1 MNTILGS
8 SGPAG
13 KDLARELA
21 NYTDNIKL
29 VSRKPKKVNQS
40 DLLFPADLTDKEQLN
55 LAVKGSEIVYVTI
68 GFKYSTEVWQK
79 TWIPFVKNLI
89 DVCIRHDARLVFLDN
104 IYAVGGDDVGHITE
118 HSPFNPS
125 SRKGEIR
132 KEVDLLLL
140 DAIEKRNL
148 KAIIARSADF
158 FGLTK
163 KNSLLI
169 ELVYNNLAKGKKAQ
183 WLCDAKAV
191 HSMSFVPD
199 LAKGMAMLG
208 NNQEAFGQIWNL
220 PTSTERVTGERWI
233 ELFAKEMGVAYKYS
247 VVSPR
252 MIKFLGL
259 FIPILKET
267 YEMLYQYDR
276 DYYFDSTKF
285 NKAFNYSPLSS
296 EVAVKMVVKQ
306 FAGK

>member
-8 SGPAG
+8 SGPVG
-13 KDLARELA
+13 KNLARELA

-40 DLLFPADLTDKEQLN
+40 DLLFPADLTNKEELN
-55 LAVKGSEIVYVTI
+55 LAVKGSEIVYATI
-68 GFKYSTEVWQK
+68 GFKYSANVWQS

-89 DVCIRHDARLVFLDN
+89 DVCLRHDTRLVFLDN

-118 HSPFNPS
+118 QSPFNPTS
-125 SRKGEIR
+125 IKGEIR
-132 KEVDLLLL
+132 KVVDLLLL
-140 DAIEKRNL
+140 DAIEKKKL

-163 KNSLLI
+163 KNSMLL
-169 ELVYNNLAKGKKAQ
+169 ELVYDNLAKGKKAQ
-183 WLCDAKAV
+183 WLCNAKAV

-208 NNQEAFGQIWNL
+208 NNPEAFGQIWNL
-220 PTSTERVTGERWI
+220 PTSTERITGERWI
-233 ELFAKEMGVAYKYS
+233 ELFAKEMGVENKYS
-247 VVSPR
+247 VVSHR

-259 FIPILKET
+259 IIPILKET
-267 YEMLYQYDR
+267 HEMLYQYDR

-285 NKAFNYSPLSS
+285 NKAFNYSPLSA
-296 EVAVKMVVKQ
+296 EDAVKMVVKHL
-306 FAGK
+306 AHK